1 MSKLSLIEC
10 DVVYLSYDEPNAEKN
25 YADLLTKAPW
35 AKRVH
40 GVKGSDAAHKACAA
54 VSETERFITVDGDN
68 IVNREFFNQT
78 IEFDSDLTED
88 CVVSWASYNVING
101 LIYGN
106 GGLKCWTRSIVNS
119 MRTHEHA
126 ADPRSEVD
134 FCWDIKYR
142 QVNKCYSETHNNATP
157 YQAWRAGFREGVKMS
172 LDRGI
177 RFNTSNIEQVLHW
190 RNLQRLLVWTSV
202 GADAENGQFAIYG
215 ARLGAAMTLCSDWDF
230 RQVRDFDYLKTLYES
245 TGCNESNVE
254 ILAKQQ
260 KDVLRH
266 HTDLNIVDL
275 DPFTSRWAKQIY
287 NNPSRTNLTVNLVE

>member
-54 VSETERFITVDGDN
+54 ASETERFITVDGDN
-68 IVNREFFNQT
+68 IVNKEFFNQT
-78 IEFDSDLTED
+78 IEFDNDLTED

-106 GGLKCWTRSIVNS
+106 GGLKCWTKTIVNS

-126 ADPRSEVD
+126 ANPRSEVD

-142 QVNKCYSETHNNATP
+142 QVNKCYSETHNNAMP

-177 RFNTSNIEQVLHW
+177 RFNTANIEQVLHW
-190 RNLQRLLVWTSV
+190 RNL
-202 GADAENGQFAIYG
+202 
-215 ARLGAAMTLCSDWDF
+215 
-230 RQVRDFDYLKTLYES
+230 
-245 TGCNESNVE
+245 
-254 ILAKQQ
+254 
-260 KDVLRH
+260 
-266 HTDLNIVDL
+266 
-275 DPFTSRWAKQIY
+275 
-287 NNPSRTNLTVNLVE
+287 

>member
-10 DVVYLSYDEPNAEKN
+10 DVIYLSYDEPNAEKN
-25 YADLLTKAPW
+25 YADLLIKAPW

-68 IVNREFFNQT
+68 IVNANFFNEV
-78 IEFDSDLTED
+78 IEFDDNVPED

-126 ADPRSEVD
+126 SDPRSEVD
-134 FCWDIKYR
+134 FCWNVKYK
-142 QVNKCYSETHNNATP
+142 QVNKCYSETHNNATA

-172 LDRGI
+172 LDRGV
-177 RFNTSNIEQVLHW
+177 RFTGNIEQLIHW
-190 RNLQRLLVWTSV
+190 RNLQRLLIWTSV
-202 GADAENGQFAIYG
+202 GADAENGLFAIYG

-245 TGCNESNVE
+245 TGCTATNVE

-260 KDVLRH
+260 KDILRQQ
-266 HTDLNIVDL
+266 TTLNIVDL
-275 DPFTSRWAKQIY
+275 DPFMSKWAKQVY
-287 NNPSRTNLTVNLVE
+287 NNPSRTNLTVNMVE

>member
-10 DVVYLSYDEPNAEKN
+10 DVIYLSYDEPNAEKN
-25 YADLLTKAPW
+25 YADLLTKASW

-40 GVKGSDAAHKACAA
+40 GIKGSDAAHKACAA

-68 IVNREFFNQT
+68 IVNTNFFNEV
-78 IEFDSDLTED
+78 IEFDNSIPED

-106 GGLKCWTRSIVNS
+106 GGLKCWTRSIVNG

-126 ADPRSEVD
+126 SDPRSEVD
-134 FCWDIKYR
+134 FCWDVKYK
-142 QVNKCYSETHNNATP
+142 QVNKCYSETHNNATA

-172 LDRGI
+172 LDRGV
-177 RFNTSNIEQVLHW
+177 RFTGNIEQLIHW
-190 RNLQRLLVWTSV
+190 RNLQRLLIWTSV
-202 GADAENGQFAIYG
+202 GADVENGLFAIYG

-245 TGCNESNVE
+245 TGCTATNVE

-260 KDVLRH
+260 KDILRQQ
-266 HTDLNIVDL
+266 TALNIVDL
-275 DPFTSRWAKQIY
+275 DPFTSKWAKQVY
-287 NNPSRTNLTVNLVE
+287 NNPSRTNLTVNMVE